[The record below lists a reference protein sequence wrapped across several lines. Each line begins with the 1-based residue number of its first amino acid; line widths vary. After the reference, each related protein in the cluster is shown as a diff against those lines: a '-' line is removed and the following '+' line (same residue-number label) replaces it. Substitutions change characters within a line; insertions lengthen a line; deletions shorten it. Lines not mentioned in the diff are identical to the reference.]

1 MKRRP
6 GSMATYTSLCIY
18 RITKLSSSRVALRME
33 ARLRNAKDQRRSGY
47 GDAAS
52 SRHEGAA
59 RAEILFLLFFLG
71 CACATRQN
79 VTSQSCRGDRSRSG
93 NTIHRL
99 PFSASQR

>member
-59 RAEILFLLFFLG
+59 ARARIEKAGRKYRKARRDSFFAIFSRL
-71 CACATRQN
+71 RLRY
-79 VTSQSCRGDRSRSG
+79 TSKRYKP
-93 NTIHRL
+93 IV
-99 PFSASQR
+99 QR